1 MLQIN
6 QLMIKVYYLYTFFV
20 FAKTTNCVLCMD
32 FDCVLM
38 IKFFSSGKLVELDKL
53 VTVVA
58 PPEDVKPI
66 RDAEKAEAGP
76 TTGRS
81 VFV

>member
-1 MLQIN
+1 
-6 QLMIKVYYLYTFFV
+6 
-20 FAKTTNCVLCMD
+20 MD

-76 TTGRS
+76 TTGIS